1 MSNRFHYHRLRLS
14 KQALIAIFVGI
25 ILVSRSGSLNV
36 MEVEAASFVTPQQH
50 MPITKS
56 GPHISG
62 LAKTVSRRKKSS
74 KGVFVHQS
82 WDEDEC
88 PLPEDMDV
96 SFPHPD
102 LNAEQVAKI
111 CMDALHCRPPQQ
123 SLEICFNYSS
133 DRCRAAVGGSLQE
146 FIQYASNPVFGTMV
160 NCDGYDIVSVGPII
174 PGSMHR
180 GAMQTVLVD
189 VQKPLTVED
198 IVKSA
203 HLQQQPP
210 NAAQASQQATRRRPS
225 AMERREQR
233 LKAEAGEAGKQAT
246 GNDGVDDGR
255 RRFLWTLQQ
264 ERRPP
269 RQNCWL
275 VHEVLFIKNAF
286 ALTL

>member
-1 MSNRFHYHRLRLS
+1 MILL
-14 KQALIAIFVGI
+14 LMGI
-25 ILVSRSGSLNV
+25 ILINECLDV
-36 MEVEAASFVTPQQH
+36 MEVEAASFIAPQQH
-50 MPITKS
+50 MTITKS
-56 GPHISG
+56 DIHFTGP
-62 LAKTVSRRKKSS
+62 AKTLSKREKSS
-74 KGVFVHQS
+74 TGICVHQS
-82 WDEDEC
+82 WDDEC

-133 DRCRAAVGGSLQE
+133 DRCRAAVGGSLKE

-160 NCDGYDIVSVGPII
+160 NCDGYHIVSVGPII

-189 VQKPLTVED
+189 VQKPLNVED

-203 HLQQQPP
+203 QLQQQQPP
-210 NAAQASQQATRRRPS
+210 NGAQASQQATRRRPS

-233 LKAEAGEAGKQAT
+233 LKAEAGETGKEAT